1 MSGEEGKAATDVRD
15 AHGMA
20 LPGKTGKLAEGK
32 AVHEKA
38 ERKFD
43 KKAFLTMTLA
53 GWLCGVMMWIAF
65 TYVAGEVDVKSL
77 FGAMFGGMLSGWAM
91 FALS

>member
-1 MSGEEGKAATDVRD
+1 MSGDEVEVPEVRD
-15 AHGMA
+15 THGMA

-43 KKAFLTMTLA
+43 KNAFLTMTIA
-53 GWLCGVMMWIAF
+53 GFLCGLMMWIAF
-65 TYVAGEVDVKSL
+65 SYVAGEVDVKSL
-77 FGAMFGGMLSGWAM
+77 VGALFGGVLSGWAM